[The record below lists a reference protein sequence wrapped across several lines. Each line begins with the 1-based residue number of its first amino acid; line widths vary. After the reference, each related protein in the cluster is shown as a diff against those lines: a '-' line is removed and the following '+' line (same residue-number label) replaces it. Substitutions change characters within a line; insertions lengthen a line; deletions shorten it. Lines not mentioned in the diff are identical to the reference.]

1 MSDATTPETN
11 APSHDDELWL
21 VKLADGSV
29 RPMTV
34 DAMSAAFDAG
44 ELSAS
49 TEVQAPDGEGGW
61 TTLAVVA
68 GLDEAGDASPEVP
81 ASATNE
87 ATLAAESVSAPVPAH
102 VSAPAS
108 RESSPPASSAS
119 PSLAPMVA
127 SIAPPSEAAFL
138 ADRVSTLPEVDLD
151 SAEAQLRAG
160 KRRMAFTMA
169 AVAVGV
175 VVCGVA
181 VSYVTGRAPEA
192 PPSAAAK
199 VQDVAPPPAAVDPAT
214 AFDKPQLTEEQKKR
228 LADADKARNAKKA
241 GAAAPHGASGGASPT
256 KPSKDSPFHQGG
268 DKYDPLNGSL

>member
-1 MSDATTPETN
+1 MSDAATPETN

-44 ELSAS
+44 ELLAS

-68 GLDEAGDASPEVP
+68 GLDEAGDVAPEASLSVP
-81 ASATNE
+81 NE
-87 ATLAAESVSAPVPAH
+87 ATPAAEPVSAAPVAQA
-102 VSAPAS
+102 SAPAS

-138 ADRVSTLPEVDLD
+138 ADRISTLPEVDLD

-192 PPSAAAK
+192 PPAAAAK

>member
-11 APSHDDELWL
+11 ASSHDDELWL

-49 TEVQAPDGEGGW
+49 TEVQAPDGEGW

-81 ASATNE
+81 APATNE
-87 ATLAAESVSAPVPAH
+87 ATLAAESVSAPEPAH

-108 RESSPPASSAS
+108 RDSSPPASSAS

-138 ADRVSTLPEVDLD
+138 ADRISTLPEVDLD

-192 PPSAAAK
+192 PPAAAAK

-241 GAAAPHGASGGASPT
+241 GAAAPHGASGGGSPT

>member
-1 MSDATTPETN
+1 MSDATTPETT

-68 GLDEAGDASPEVP
+68 GLDEAGEVAPEASAP
-81 ASATNE
+81 ATNE
-87 ATLAAESVSAPVPAH
+87 APLAAESVSAAPVAQA
-102 VSAPAS
+102 SAPAS

-192 PPSAAAK
+192 PPAAAAK

-214 AFDKPQLTEEQKKR
+214 AFDKPQLSEEQKKR

>member
-11 APSHDDELWL
+11 ASSHDDELWL

-68 GLDEAGDASPEVP
+68 GLDEAPDATPEAP

-87 ATLAAESVSAPVPAH
+87 ATLAAESVSAPEPAH

-108 RESSPPASSAS
+108 RDSSPPASSAS

-138 ADRVSTLPEVDLD
+138 ADRISTLPEVDLD

-192 PPSAAAK
+192 PPAAAAK

-241 GAAAPHGASGGASPT
+241 GAAAPHGASGGGSPT

>member
-1 MSDATTPETN
+1 
-11 APSHDDELWL
+11 
-21 VKLADGSV
+21 
-29 RPMTV
+29 MTV

-44 ELSAS
+44 EISAS
-49 TEVQAPDGEGGW
+49 TEVQAPDGEGW

-68 GLDEAGDASPEVP
+68 GLDEGEPAEASPV
-81 ASATNE
+81 TNE
-87 ATLAAESVSAPVPAH
+87 AARAAEPSAP
-102 VSAPAS
+102 S
-108 RESSPPASSAS
+108 RESTPPASSAS

-127 SIAPPSEAAFL
+127 SVAPPSEAAFL

-192 PPSAAAK
+192 PPATAAK
-199 VQDVAPPPAAVDPAT
+199 VQEVLPPPAAVDPAT

-228 LADADKARNAKKA
+228 LSDADKARNAKK
-241 GAAAPHGASGGASPT
+241 GGVAAPHGGSGASGGT

>member
-11 APSHDDELWL
+11 ASSHDDELWL

-49 TEVQAPDGEGGW
+49 TEVQAPDGEGW

-68 GLDEAGDASPEVP
+68 GLDEAPDAAPDP
-81 ASATNE
+81 ATNE
-87 ATLAAESVSAPVPAH
+87 APLATAPAPSAPPAQA
-102 VSAPAS
+102 SAPAS

-138 ADRVSTLPEVDLD
+138 ADRISTLPEVDLD

-192 PPSAAAK
+192 PPAAAAK

-214 AFDKPQLTEEQKKR
+214 AFDKPQLSEEQKKR